1 MAGSPE
7 HTQLHPRVLKGLSS
21 KNRMGYNKVV
31 QLEMHDW
38 FTTVEA
44 PFNIYVA
51 QWIDLNLSAKFLEDF
66 SIQAAAYFYIQR
78 MHCFLLRI
86 CSMCTLHCKPFRLS

>member
-51 QWIDLNLSAKFLEDF
+51 Q
-66 SIQAAAYFYIQR
+66 
-78 MHCFLLRI
+78 
-86 CSMCTLHCKPFRLS
+86 